1 MVATKVALRDQK
13 IIFKA
18 IILIFF
24 MVRGEVLWY
33 NKKGF
38 GLAKDEN
45 DREIFLH
52 NSNFKFRGELRQG
65 ETVFFRVTNEKGR
78 LTGMEIEKKRRPKNT
93 ENFNPSDRAP
103 DMNVVVGK
111 GNYTTRDVVLA
122 PADLFCVENDK
133 SIYESLMREIE
144 ENSDNE
150 ALWKLWHGDT
160 HHIADDHLDWKKNCP
175 TFGGVIDKIRDY
187 FGMDIKATR
196 LNLYKTGGE
205 WKPYHFDAA
214 AVDERKSKTQNFTVG
229 VSFGAERDIS
239 FEYANGKQ
247 RSVVSFPLKNGQC
260 YAFCRDINT
269 IWRHGVPQKKDNSEG
284 RISIIAWGW
293 VDQKEY

>member
-1 MVATKVALRDQK
+1 MAATLVALRDQK
-13 IIFKA
+13 IIFKG

-103 DMNVVVGK
+103 QRGRRSPS
-111 GNYTTRDVVLA
+111 G
-122 PADLFCVENDK
+122 PAQRRPHASVRPN
-133 SIYESLMREIE
+133 
-144 ENSDNE
+144 NS
-150 ALWKLWHGDT
+150 
-160 HHIADDHLDWKKNCP
+160 
-175 TFGGVIDKIRDY
+175 
-187 FGMDIKATR
+187 
-196 LNLYKTGGE
+196 
-205 WKPYHFDAA
+205 
-214 AVDERKSKTQNFTVG
+214 Q
-229 VSFGAERDIS
+229 
-239 FEYANGKQ
+239 
-247 RSVVSFPLKNGQC
+247 SFP
-260 YAFCRDINT
+260 
-269 IWRHGVPQKKDNSEG
+269 
-284 RISIIAWGW
+284 
-293 VDQKEY
+293 